1 LDAALPIGG
10 ARSRLELMRR
20 LVVAAVAALV
30 LLVPAAA
37 SAAKPDDPAW
47 ADQWAPR
54 QIGLPEVWDIT
65 TGDPGL
71 VIALID
77 TGVNPIPDLDGAL
90 VAGWDFV
97 ENDSEPQDTQSH
109 GTRVA
114 SVIAARGNNGIGMA
128 GHCWKCRIMPVRVSA
143 GGSVTADRIAAGIR
157 WAVQHGARIIN
168 VSLTR
173 PGQPDASEEL
183 AVRYAIDSGVLVVAS
198 AGNAGSEALQY
209 PAAYPGVLAV
219 GGTDDTD
226 SLYFWS
232 SRGSWVGLTAPG
244 CHMVI
249 DATIPPGTIC
259 GTSFTPG
266 AVSGVAGLIMSQNPS
281 LTSYQVAAALAAT
294 ARPVPGVAWGR
305 IDAAAAFRWLGLS
318 SAAQAAAAPP
328 QASPPRPPG
337 TRATPAPGQRYA
349 RESRFETGTF
359 RRGFKATFR
368 VGRGRFETQLLTPRA
383 AECTLSLRRPTEL
396 VVALPAVKNLLSLSL
411 QLPAGRYT
419 VLVRCDGARNRQF
432 SLGVIAM
439 FARGSS
445 P

>member
-1 LDAALPIGG
+1 
-10 ARSRLELMRR
+10 MRR
-20 LVVAAVAALV
+20 LVVAAVAALA
-30 LLVPAAA
+30 LLLPA
-37 SAAKPDDPAW
+37 SASTARPNDPAW
-47 ADQWAPR
+47 PDQWAAR
-54 QIGLPEVWDIT
+54 QIGLAEVWDIT
-65 TGDPGL
+65 TGDPGV

-77 TGVNPIPDLDGAL
+77 TGVNPIPDLEGAL
-90 VAGWDFV
+90 VQGWDFV
-97 ENDSEPQDTQSH
+97 ENDADPQDTQNH

-114 SVIAARGNNGIGMA
+114 SVIAARGGNGIGMA

-143 GGSVTADRIAAGIR
+143 GGSVSADRIAAGIR

-173 PGQPDASEEL
+173 PGQPDAVEEL
-183 AVRYAIDSGVLVVAS
+183 AVRFAIDSGVLVVAS
-198 AGNAGSEALQY
+198 AGNAGSDALQY

-226 SLYFWS
+226 NLYFWS

-305 IDAAAAFRWLGLS
+305 IDALAAFRWLGLVP
-318 SAAQAAAAPP
+318 AAQAAQPP
-328 QASPPRPPG
+328 LPRERR
-337 TRATPAPGQRYA
+337 TRTSTAPGQLYT

-383 AECTLSLRRPTEL
+383 AECTLSLRRPSEV

-411 QLPAGRYT
+411 RLPAGRYT

-439 FARGSS
+439 FSRAS